1 MEDKSGREARKT
13 RISNEGFPYKK
24 YEETEAWRIVDTT
37 ISNLVAN
44 DDLKEN
50 TNRKYIVGY
59 ICRCLDDAGVLR
71 M

>member
-1 MEDKSGREARKT
+1 MENKSGREAQKT
-13 RISNEGFPYKK
+13 KISDEHFPYKK
-24 YEETEAWRIVDTT
+24 YEKTEAWRIVDTT

-44 DDLKEN
+44 DDLKET

-71 M
+71 I